1 VFTVAAAA
9 VCRHVVAVDVSPA
22 MTAVLRR
29 KVADLG
35 LGNVSVVEAGFLS
48 YEHAGDPPGFVF
60 TRNRTSRRGAYATY
74 TCVRR

>member
-1 VFTVAAAA
+1 
-9 VCRHVVAVDVSPA
+9 

-60 TRNRTSRRGAYATY
+60 TRQPPPPAAARDATY
-74 TCVRR
+74 TASAA